1 MLLIQG
7 YIIYRIYL
15 QRKFSYKEEYPQKG
29 NLSLLIIYNMLEQ

>member
-15 QRKFSYKEEYPQKG
+15 QRKFSYKEEYP
-29 NLSLLIIYNMLEQ
+29 